1 MMTVEPYL
9 PTWGGDEVLLSGRD
23 KESAVQDGRRP
34 LMMEARR
41 GFRAGEMKKKR
52 QSVEWEVEEEEE
64 VE

>member
-1 MMTVEPYL
+1 MEKMKGNEEGGMTMMTVEPYL

-41 GFRAGEMKKKR
+41 GFRAGEMKK
-52 QSVEWEVEEEEE
+52 
-64 VE
+64 

>member
-34 LMMEARR
+34 LMMKARR
-41 GFRAGEMKKKR
+41 GFRAGEMKKKKTKC
-52 QSVEWEVEEEEE
+52 EV
-64 VE
+64 